1 MWDCCSPL
9 DYALHCETVCVIP
22 AFWVERTFAMFT
34 QLGSVAS
41 ALSKPNLAPEMQ
53 ELYLVLVVLW
63 QCFSYGTRSFLEKVV
78 MLFCEVLGKTWP

>member
-1 MWDCCSPL
+1 ML
-9 DYALHCETVCVIP
+9 
-22 AFWVERTFAMFT
+22 T

-41 ALSKPNLAPEMQ
+41 ALSNLAPDMQ

-78 MLFCEVLGKTWP
+78 MLFCKILGKTWL